1 MQLSDFEM
9 MKTES
14 PNGVQAVLDFGKYYL
29 SIVQNELSLGNDQ
42 GLYEI
47 AVYQD
52 GCYSAD
58 QIELPGITE
67 KNNTIKGFL
76 TENEVDNIIKKLY
89 TLTKEIPTQ
98 V

>member
-14 PNGVQAVLDFGKYYL
+14 PNGVQAVLDFGKYHL

-47 AVYQD
+47 AIFEDAYQV
-52 GCYSAD
+52 
-58 QIELPGITE
+58 ELPGITE

-76 TENEVDNIIKKLY
+76 NENEVDNIIKKLY